1 MLSHNFPTH
10 RGNEDPCPERRQ
22 CSPVGWGS
30 DWIQRGQE
38 RGRWVCIYPSASWS
52 IGRSK
57 QSPPPQSHT
66 LQVMAITVPSRLPA
80 KQESKVSPCSRAWVS
95 TPLILV
101 FQPCYQARVTNA
113 KPTTPVLQRS
123 HTPRGQGERLGRD
136 TGHTA
141 LPKTSAT
148 HGECSCLCK
157 TNLFCSKN
165 VDKYIDNKLEQL
177 LSNLGRGNAVT

>member
-1 MLSHNFPTH
+1 MLA
-10 RGNEDPCPERRQ
+10 RGLGVRLDTKGTGERQ
-22 CSPVGWGS
+22 VGVYLSFCLLVNW
-30 DWIQRGQE
+30 QE
-38 RGRWVCIYPSASWS
+38 QAV
-52 IGRSK
+52 
-57 QSPPPQSHT
+57 PPPQSHT